1 MNDNEPTVEQRIAFL
16 KDAAEK
22 MEREADEAEME
33 LLRTP
38 TDARLRKRVAALR
51 KLSDDALDKVEE
63 LREENG

>member
-16 KDAAEK
+16 
-22 MEREADEAEME
+22 ADEAEME